1 MSNVQYT
8 TALSPL
14 LKNKRFVIKTKI
26 LWEEVSD
33 IRGKNYLEMENKVA
47 ELKHAVSVFYE
58 AHLDKMFNLFA
69 IPS

>member
-1 MSNVQYT
+1 MTVVEDKLNCTQFTIYN
-8 TALSPL
+8 SPQAL

-47 ELKHAVSVFYE
+47 ELKHAISF
-58 AHLDKMFNLFA
+58 LL
-69 IPS
+69 S